1 MSCIHKGNFTCLPAS
16 RFCPPRWLPQAL
28 SVPAPALA
36 QDEPTA
42 ATVLAKV
49 GDTEITLGHVLAT
62 RSELPAQ
69 YNEAPEKTL
78 FDGIL
83 EQLIQKT
90 LLMQMVQDNPDLL
103 ARLFIDNRTRDIL
116 YEQAAREFV
125 EKLQIDDAKLQEE
138 YKKAYAD
145 IDPETEY
152 NAAHILVETED
163 EAREIVEK
171 LAEGEDFTELAKTL
185 STGPSGPNGGDLGWF
200 ADGMMV
206 QPFFDAVV
214 ALAPGEVSPPVQTQ
228 FGWHVITLK
237 ETRAKDI
244 PAFDEVRES
253 LLNDLQQQSFLALL
267 KEREGQTEIDR
278 SGAEGIDPS
287 VINKTD
293 ILEN

>member
-1 MSCIHKGNFTCLPAS
+1 MFTRLSFLPAMLVAAS
-16 RFCPPRWLPQAL
+16 L
-28 SVPAPALA
+28 VGTTPAMA

-49 GDTEITLGHVLAT
+49 GDTEITLGHLLAA
-62 RSELPAQ
+62 RSELSAQ
-69 YNEAPEKTL
+69 YNEVPEKTL

-90 LLMQMVQDNPDLL
+90 LLMQMVESNPDLL
-103 ARLFIDNRTRDIL
+103 AKLFIENRTRDIL

-125 EKLQIDDAKLQEE
+125 ENLNIDDAKLQEE

-145 IDPETEY
+145 QDPETEY
-152 NAAHILVETED
+152 NAAHILVETEE
-163 EAREIVEK
+163 EARAIVEK
-171 LAEGEDFTELAKTL
+171 LTEGEDFAELAKTL

-200 ADGMMV
+200 TDGMMV

-214 ALAPGEVSPPVQTQ
+214 ALASGEVSPPVQTQ
-228 FGWHVITLK
+228 FGWHVIMLK

-244 PAFDEVRES
+244 PGFDEVRES
-253 LLNDLQQQSFLALL
+253 LLNNLQQQSFLALL
-267 KEREGQTEIDR
+267 NEREAQTEIDR
-278 SGAEGIDPS
+278 SGTEGIDPS

-293 ILEN
+293 ILEY

>member
-1 MSCIHKGNFTCLPAS
+1 MFTRLSFLPAMLVAAS
-16 RFCPPRWLPQAL
+16 L
-28 SVPAPALA
+28 VGTTPAMA

-49 GDTEITLGHVLAT
+49 GDTEITLGHLLAA
-62 RSELPAQ
+62 RSELSAQ
-69 YNEAPEKTL
+69 YNEVPEKTL

-90 LLMQMVQDNPDLL
+90 LLMQMVESNPDLL
-103 ARLFIDNRTRDIL
+103 AKLFIENRTRDIL

-125 EKLQIDDAKLQEE
+125 ENLNIDDAKLQEE

-145 IDPETEY
+145 QDPETEY
-152 NAAHILVETED
+152 NAAHILVETEE
-163 EAREIVEK
+163 EARAIVEK
-171 LAEGEDFTELAKTL
+171 LTEGEDFAELAKTL

-200 ADGMMV
+200 TDGMMV

-228 FGWHVITLK
+228 FGWHVIMLK

-244 PAFDEVRES
+244 PGFDEVRES
-253 LLNDLQQQSFLALL
+253 LLNNLQQQSFLALL
-267 KEREGQTEIDR
+267 NEREAQTEIDR
-278 SGAEGIDPS
+278 SGTEGIDPS

-293 ILEN
+293 ILEY